1 MKKNIIEVGFWK
13 DTKAILDLSGLFHD
27 RPDPRGLVDH
37 KWMKGKRE
45 RIAQYLDA
53 GQRINQSM
61 GYSYCRFECGVVGSA
76 MGTADLTDGTYLWPE
91 GLSHYVRMHHVRLPK
106 KFTRHILENLW
117 KLKKVPAAESSD
129 PQEEA
134 LLADAAKQLGEWVDA
149 RRKGKRQANAQQEK

>member
-1 MKKNIIEVGFWK
+1 MKKSLIEVGFWK

-45 RIAQYLDA
+45 RIAQYLYA

-76 MGTADLTDGTYLWPE
+76 MGTADLTDGAYLWPE
-91 GLSHYVRMHHVRLPK
+91 GLSHYVLVHHVRLPK
-106 KFTRHILENLW
+106 RFTRHILDNLW
-117 KLKKVPAAESSD
+117 RLKKIAIAEAAAPGQD
-129 PQEEA
+129 A
-134 LLADAAKQLGEWVDA
+134 ALADAEKELGEWMDA
-149 RRKGKRQANAQQEK
+149 KRKGKGRVNAQQEK